1 MFLRRGW
8 PENLCRS
15 WLVPPNR
22 RRPLSLAS
30 IAAEVL
36 EQRSLL
42 AATLFESA
50 TGLLTVRVTNA
61 TGESFRLARGTL
73 GEVLLNGGTVRQDAR
88 NVLANS
94 VNRLVIEG
102 GPTADTV
109 DLRNVTASSFPG
121 LNKAEG
127 RIQVFGGSGNDTLV
141 GSPLADQLFGGD
153 GNDWLRGGAG
163 HDKLDGGTG
172 DNLLFGDAGGD
183 SLVGGD
189 GRDILVGGVGRD
201 VFDGGAGD
209 DILIGGTA
217 KFSSA
222 DATWTTIRNLWTSA
236 AHYHTRVTQLIEPNL
251 GVRLRVEG
259 PAPLTSA
266 AEASVLDDQSRD
278 TLTGGDGRDW
288 FFSDANQFYEAKE
301 TTDVLNDRVRIEAL
315 NSMLPVVPGSSPHSH
330 GAMELVPLEE
340 VTHTAVRTGAWS
352 AAATWAGG
360 IVPTAGANVLIPMGT
375 TVTVDA
381 VIAARLHTVRVAG
394 TLRFDP
400 TRRTVL
406 QVETV
411 VVDHD
416 ATLEMGTE
424 LQPVANNASA
434 KLLILDDGSMEDCH
448 CDPFQLS
455 RGLIVLGRTVMFG
468 AAKTSFLALAGGV
481 SASATELVLSTT
493 PTNWKT
499 GDRLVIAGTSQTANQ
514 DEVRNIL
521 AINGNRVTVA
531 PLMFEHRAP
540 KAGLTIHVSNLTRN
554 VVIESEA
561 TNVNRRG
568 HVMFQHTR
576 DVEINYAAF
585 NRMGRTDKRV
595 RLNDVILDENGEAVS
610 GTGTNQR
617 GRYALHFHRNGVE
630 PVGTPARVHGSVVS
644 DNPGWGFV
652 NHSSDVEFTDNVAYN
667 VAGSAFVTEAG
678 DEIGR
683 FDGNLA
689 IRGSGS
695 GEDLSARYDLQ
706 DYGHEGN
713 GFWFQGA
720 GVSVTNNVAIGQAG
734 HGFIWYTRGLFEPD
748 LQQNDTPFD
757 VPTKFLAANVPEP
770 RIATG
775 AERIEVYD
783 VPITQFHDN
792 VAYANAWGVS
802 LTYVLFRFGLDAAR
816 PRHDVGN
823 TIENLTLWNN
833 LRGLNTYFVANATFR
848 NITIVGSPSGT
859 NEFGIKAHLN
869 SNGLRFENVSVEGY
883 NVGISVPRAGATV
896 IHNARLNN
904 SNDIRILSHF
914 ARAAIGG
921 ESASSPPP
929 RTVLIEG
936 DIRFSGSR
944 TIVMR
949 SDYQAREETFA
960 GVFVPDIVTL
970 NYGPYQN
977 QRVYFAGQGAN
988 VVPFPSAKPFLPP
1001 SYIGL
1006 TNQQL
1011 LSRFGVAVGGEILP
1025 ASAIAVGGVDGGFV
1039 AP

>member
-30 IAAEVL
+30 SAAEVL

-42 AATLFESA
+42 AATLFEST

-61 TGESFRLARGTL
+61 TGENFRLTRGTL
-73 GEVLLNGGTVRQDAR
+73 GEVLLNGGAVRQDAR

-102 GPTADTV
+102 GPMADKV
-109 DLRNVTASSFPG
+109 DLRSVTASNFPG
-121 LNKAEG
+121 LKKAEG
-127 RIQVFGGSGNDTLV
+127 RIQVFGGSGNDTLI

-153 GNDWLRGGAG
+153 GNDWLRGAAG
-163 HDKLDGGTG
+163 HDTLDGGTG
-172 DNLLFGDAGGD
+172 DDLLFGDAGRD

-189 GRDILVGGVGRD
+189 GRDIFVGGVGPD
-201 VFDGGAGD
+201 VFNGGAGD
-209 DILIGGTA
+209 DIMIGGTA

-222 DATWTTIRNLWTSA
+222 DATWTTIRNLWTSV
-236 AHYHTRVTQLIEPNL
+236 AHYHTRVTQLIEPSL

-259 PAPLTSA
+259 AAPLTSA
-266 AEASVLDDQSRD
+266 DEASVLDDQSPD

-288 FFSDANQFYEAKE
+288 FFTDASQFFKPKQ
-301 TTDVLNDRVRIEAL
+301 TTDILTDRVRIEAL
-315 NSMLPVVPGSSPHSH
+315 NSTLPIVPGSSPHSQ
-330 GAMELVPLEE
+330 GTMELVPLEE
-340 VTHTAVRTGAWS
+340 VTHTAVRIGAWS

-360 IVPTAGANVLIPMGT
+360 IVPTTGANVLIPMGT
-375 TVTVDA
+375 SVTVDGD
-381 VIAARLHTVRVAG
+381 IAARLHTVRVAG

-406 QVETV
+406 RVETV

-416 ATLEMGTE
+416 GSLEMGTE
-424 LQPVANNASA
+424 LQPVANNVSA
-434 KLLILDDGSMEDCH
+434 KLLILDNGPMDCH
-448 CDPFQLS
+448 CDPFQLG
-455 RGLIVLGRTVMFG
+455 RGLVVLGRTVMFG
-468 AAKTSFLALAGGV
+468 AAKTSFLALTGGV
-481 SASATELVLSTT
+481 SASATELVLSAT
-493 PTNWKT
+493 PTNWKI
-499 GDRLVIAGTSQTANQ
+499 GDRLVIAGTSQTEIQ

-531 PLMFEHRAP
+531 PLMFAHRAP
-540 KAGLTIHVSNLTRN
+540 KAELAIHVSNLTRN

-561 TNVNRRG
+561 TTVNRRG

-576 DVEINYAAF
+576 DVEIHYAAF

-595 RLNDVILDENGEAVS
+595 RLNDVILDADGEGVP

-630 PVGTPARVHGSVVS
+630 PEGTPARVHGSVVG

-695 GEDLSARYDLQ
+695 GEDLSARYHLQ

-720 GVSVTNNVAIGQAG
+720 GVRVMNNVAIGQAG

-748 LQQNDTPFD
+748 LQHNDTPFD
-757 VPTKFLAANVPEP
+757 VSTKFLAANVPDP
-770 RIATG
+770 SIATG

-816 PRHDVGN
+816 PRHGVGN

-833 LRGLNTYFVANATFR
+833 MRGLNAYYVANATFR
-848 NITIVGSPSGT
+848 NITVVGSPSGT

-869 SNGLRFENVSVEGY
+869 SSGLLFENVAVEGY
-883 NVGISVPRAGATV
+883 SVGISVPRAGATV

-914 ARAAIGG
+914 ARPAIGG

-929 RTVLIEG
+929 RTVLIDG

-944 TIVMR
+944 NILMV
-949 SDYQAREETFA
+949 SDYRMREETFA

-977 QRVYFAGQGAN
+977 RQVYYTGQGTN
-988 VVPFPSAKPFLPP
+988 VVPFPSAQPFLPP
-1001 SYIGL
+1001 EYVGL
-1006 TNQQL
+1006 PNQQL
-1011 LSRFGVAVGGEILP
+1011 LSRFGIAVGGAIRP
-1025 ASAIAVGGVDGGFV
+1025 ASAIAVSGVSGGFV